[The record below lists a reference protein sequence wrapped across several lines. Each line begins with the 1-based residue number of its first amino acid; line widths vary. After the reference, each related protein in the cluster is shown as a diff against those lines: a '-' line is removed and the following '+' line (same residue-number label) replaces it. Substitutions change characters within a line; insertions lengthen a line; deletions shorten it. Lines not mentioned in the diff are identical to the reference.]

1 MTGKYIRR
9 KIKKLKKWI
18 TERPYYIRR
27 YFDRKLI
34 RRRDF
39 TIISNN
45 CWAGRCYQY
54 LDMPYLSPTVGLYFF
69 AEDYLRFVSDLRYY
83 LSLEL
88 EFISWEQSK
97 YRETLRERRH
107 TEVPIAMIGDVEIV
121 FLHYKTE
128 AEAREKWER
137 RKKRV
142 NYDDVIL
149 KFSKMNLCT
158 EEHLKK
164 FDALQYKNKFMINN
178 SPKKKY
184 GCEVYWA
191 EKTGTEELSA
201 DTNPFPG
208 KIPFTVLLNKKAENY
223 PKTGL
228 INNQE
233 CI

>member
-9 KIKKLKKWI
+9 KIRKLKEWI
-18 TERPYYIRR
+18 AERPYYILR

-69 AEDYLRFVSDLRYY
+69 AEDYLKFVSDLRYY

-97 YRETLRERRH
+97 YREALRKRKH

-128 AEAREKWER
+128 AEAKEKWER

-164 FDALQYKNKFMINN
+164 FDSLPYENKFILNN
-178 SPKKKY
+178 RKHTRYKSEIFWNGP
-184 GCEVYWA
+184 GD
-191 EKTGTEELSA
+191 TTEILS
-201 DTNPFPG
+201 DTENFPG
-208 KIPFTVLLNKKAENY
+208 NLRIRKIIKGNK
-223 PKTGL
+223 
-228 INNQE
+228 
-233 CI
+233 